1 MTMSPT
7 RSIALCMLA
16 AVLALGQSHAKAGP
30 QPDRSLEPHVT
41 VQFGD
46 LKTSTA
52 EGIRVL
58 YERINSAA
66 DAVCSRGGGDWYP
79 AEHWARQE
87 CVRATVDHVVR
98 RLDLPRLTAM
108 HRARVPHAPAPPALS
123 AGNR

>member
-7 RSIALCMLA
+7 RSISSTLLG
-16 AVLALGQSHAKAGP
+16 AVLALGLSHAKAGP
-30 QPDRSLEPHVT
+30 QPDRSLEPPVT

-58 YERINSAA
+58 YARINSAA

-87 CVRATVDHVVR
+87 CVRDTVDHVVR
-98 RLDLPRLTAM
+98 RLELPGLTAL
-108 HRARVPHAPAPPALS
+108 HRARVLHAAAPPALS